1 MGRSVGA
8 VPDGTIRAVATV
20 RPKELRYAVDL
31 RDALR
36 TEDGTPLAVDP
47 AWSPE
52 HLLLAALLRCSLK
65 SLDYHAR
72 RVGNGVDDARGS
84 ASALITKRE
93 SDGRYATTEIDVELA
108 VRFHTEPGEDELAAL
123 LQKAER
129 DCFIGASLTAK
140 PRYSWSA
147 L

>member
-1 MGRSVGA
+1 
-8 VPDGTIRAVATV
+8 VATV
-20 RPKELRYAVDL
+20 GPKELRYAVDL
-31 RDALR
+31 RDVLR
-36 TEDGTPLAVDP
+36 TEDGTPLTVDP

-72 RVGNGVDDARGS
+72 RAGNGVDDAHGS
-84 ASALITKRE
+84 ARALITKRE
-93 SDGRYATTEIDVELA
+93 SDGRYATTEIDVELE
-108 VRFHTEPGEDELAAL
+108 VRLHTQPGEDELAAL

-140 PRYSWSA
+140 PRYTWSV

>member
-1 MGRSVGA
+1 MRLVAGGA
-8 VPDGTIRAVATV
+8 
-20 RPKELRYAVDL
+20 KELRYAVDL

-65 SLDYHAR
+65 SLAYHAR